1 MQIQEFGGFCLV
13 KDQMSNEKE
22 LFRLMLLYT
31 APGGGVH
38 NNLYEFPWRFLL
50 QERPIAK
57 QDFPSWAIKR
67 QNTRATTHSTIHCLR
82 QKSRDTPR
90 SKTITLV
97 GQCEIRK
104 SNTESKSTRG
114 EGGGG
119 GVLL

>member
-67 QNTRATTHSTIHCLR
+67 KTHGQPPTQPSTAYDKNRETR
-82 QKSRDTPR
+82 Q
-90 SKTITLV
+90 
-97 GQCEIRK
+97 
-104 SNTESKSTRG
+104 
-114 EGGGG
+114 
-119 GVLL
+119 GVKQ